1 MRTSMPTEKHNYK
14 KKNKSMTWRVMTES
28 LLISVL
34 TGHVFPHLVNSI
46 SSNIYFKYTKKSG

>member
-1 MRTSMPTEKHNYK
+1 MPTEKHNYK